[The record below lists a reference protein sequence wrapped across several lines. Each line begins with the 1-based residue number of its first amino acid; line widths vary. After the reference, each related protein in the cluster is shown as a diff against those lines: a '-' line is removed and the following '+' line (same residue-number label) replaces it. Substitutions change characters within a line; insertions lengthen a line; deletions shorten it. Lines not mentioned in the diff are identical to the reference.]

1 MADTVTVNV
10 KLFATLKKYLP
21 SGSEEGA
28 SVTLPAGSTVLDV
41 IDALKIPPLNVSHH
55 LTVLKIANLIHGEKQ
70 GRFVIYSLSE
80 GVLHEVIEAG
90 VPKESLN
97 LGCCQLVLPTD
108 EE

>member
-41 IDALKIPPLNVSHH
+41 IDALKIPHEQATMLVAGDTYVEKTTPLTDGLQLSIFPP
-55 LTVLKIANLIHGEKQ
+55 LAG
-70 GRFVIYSLSE
+70 GRS
-80 GVLHEVIEAG
+80 
-90 VPKESLN
+90 
-97 LGCCQLVLPTD
+97 
-108 EE
+108 